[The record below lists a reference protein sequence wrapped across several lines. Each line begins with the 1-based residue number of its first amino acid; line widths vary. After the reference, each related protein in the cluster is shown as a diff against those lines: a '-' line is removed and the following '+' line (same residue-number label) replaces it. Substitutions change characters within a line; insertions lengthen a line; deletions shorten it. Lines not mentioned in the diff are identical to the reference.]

1 MPFNLLSFDGFI
13 NESYHCQSLIIEGG
27 SYGHMS
33 HPFDDKNLTFGDFKT
48 IVDRALDGN
57 LDIESNVVE
66 KTDGQA
72 LAITWRD
79 GKLMAARNKGER
91 KNPLDYTNLALK
103 FQGRG
108 DIEAAF
114 TLAMKDLESAISSL
128 NDKQKT
134 KIFKGGYTFMNLE
147 IIYPATTNVIDY
159 DKTILLFHGTTD
171 YDKNGDAI
179 GEDSDSA
186 RSLQGMIQQI
196 NKHVQKTFAIEPPP
210 VVKMMKVPDFD
221 SRQKYFYGAVNKLA
235 KVYGLKDSDE
245 VALYHQNW
253 WSEFIVNTAKEYKY
267 DISEDEITGLI
278 MRWGFFNKSF
288 RLNKKTITD
297 NEFLQWAIKFDKQ
310 DHKKQVTE
318 NMLPFELLFLELGV
332 EVLKNIQN
340 YLSVSPIKAVQKIQ
354 DELNRTI
361 NTLQASSEW
370 ETLAAIE
377 PQLNK
382 IGKLGGFEAIVP
394 GEGIVFKYK
403 GKTYKLTGAFAPVN
417 QILGLIRYGK

>member
-1 MPFNLLSFDGFI
+1 MA
-13 NESYHCQSLIIEGG
+13 
-27 SYGHMS
+27 
-33 HPFDDKNLTFGDFKT
+33 HPFDDKNLTFGDFKN
-48 IVDRALDGN
+48 IVDRALDGE

-79 GKLMAARNKGER
+79 GKLKAARNKGER
-91 KNPLDYTNLALK
+91 KNPLDYNNLSLK
-103 FQGRG
+103 FEGRG

-114 TLAMKDLESAISSL
+114 TLAMKDLEKAISSL
-128 NDKQKT
+128 NDKQLA
-134 KIFKGGYTFMNLE
+134 KIFKDGYTFMNLE

-171 YDKNGDAI
+171 YDENGDAI
-179 GEDSDSA
+179 GEDSSSA
-186 RSLQGMIQQI
+186 KTLQGMIQQI
-196 NKHVQKTFAIEPPP
+196 NQHVQNTFAIEPPP

-221 SRQKYFYGAVNKLA
+221 AKQKYFYNKVDKLA
-235 KVYGLKDSDE
+235 KVYGLKDNDE

-253 WSEFIVNTAKEYKY
+253 WRDYIINSAKGYKY
-267 DISEDEITGLI
+267 NITEDEIVGLI

-288 RLNKKTITD
+288 RLNKKSITND
-297 NEFLQWAIKFDKQ
+297 DFLKWAIKFDKQ
-310 DHKKQVTE
+310 DHQQQAKE

-332 EVLKNIQN
+332 AVLKNIQN
-340 YLSVSPIKAVQKIQ
+340 FLAVSPDKAVQKIQ
-354 DELNRTI
+354 DELSRTI
-361 NTLQASSEW
+361 NTLQASSDW

-377 PQLNK
+377 PHLNK
-382 IGKLGGFEAIVP
+382 IGKIGGFEAIVP